1 MKSPHPLAL
10 RAIFA
15 TAENNQ
21 PALDLVVHE
30 LASVTHDDLAA
41 VITYLAARCTTS
53 LTDIASSRDDLIRI
67 LASLTADS
75 LDAHA

>member
-1 MKSPHPLAL
+1 MKPPHPLAL

-30 LASVTHDDLAA
+30 LASLTHDDLAA
-41 VITYLAARCTTS
+41 VTTYLAARCATS
-53 LTDIASSRDDLIRI
+53 LLDIAGSRDGLIEV
-67 LASLTADS
+67 LANLTANS